1 MAQPVSS
8 SKQLPTGASPPN
20 WWCHTVCE
28 LVKTEFVWKIQQYEL
43 LQGPGS
49 RLESAKFSATDNK
62 GVVLMTWSL
71 ILDDAGISLR
81 QHILGKIGPITASR
95 ATRVKISFV
104 DAKGVKELS
113 QEVYVYQNTAMP
125 KLVNAICRDI
135 LVLKNL
141 IVDGNVTISCQIET
155 YTDKQNLAG
164 QNAVGASQLFGSK
177 EELLG
182 DFGKL
187 FENMIHFDVI
197 FNVGDQQFT
206 AHKDILV
213 ARSPI
218 FAAMFKHSTKENLTG
233 EVEVL
238 DIEPDVFKELLRYIY
253 TGEVPLERMDAVAAG
268 LLAAA
273 DKYLLEKLKKACEK
287 HLTDCISPENCIK
300 LLSLNEHDAAYCLR
314 EKAVDYVRKFPAE
327 VTATDSWKK
336 ANEEKAEWFL
346 NIKDMLFNSLILQS
360 KGSK

>member
-28 LVKTEFVWKIQQYEL
+28 LVKTEFVWKIQQFEL

-49 RLESAKFSATDNK
+49 RLESAKFSATDNE

-71 ILDDAGISLR
+71 ILDDAGISLCE
-81 QHILGKIGPITASR
+81 HI
-95 ATRVKISFV
+95 VN
-104 DAKGVKELS
+104 AKGVKELS

-155 YTDKQNLAG
+155 YTDKENLTG

-253 TGEVPLERMDAVAAG
+253 TGEVPL
-268 LLAAA
+268 
-273 DKYLLEKLKKACEK
+273 
-287 HLTDCISPENCIK
+287 
-300 LLSLNEHDAAYCLR
+300 
-314 EKAVDYVRKFPAE
+314 
-327 VTATDSWKK
+327 
-336 ANEEKAEWFL
+336 
-346 NIKDMLFNSLILQS
+346 
-360 KGSK
+360 